1 MSDVKAKIEPQIDL
15 NGGDEP
21 PLSTPMEN
29 GQRRTVRD
37 QAIDA
42 LRQAL
47 ITGRIVPGNPL
58 TLRGLAATLGTSP
71 MPVREAIRTLAA
83 ENALEIRPN
92 GRIQVP
98 QMTEQRFE
106 DLVKAR
112 VLLEPEAA
120 IAALDHLDAAAIDHL
135 QSLDDA
141 IDATL
146 ETGDVE
152 GYMRLNHAFHFAL
165 YGASGSKVFLTLIE
179 SLWLQF
185 GPFMRTV
192 YGRVGTIKLVDQH
205 KEALDAIRAG
215 EADVLRQ
222 AIAADILDGMRMM
235 GIALLPDAD
244 VTARI

>member
-1 MSDVKAKIEPQIDL
+1 MPNAEPKIVPIASDDSL
-15 NGGDEP
+15 GGLEA
-21 PLSTPMEN
+21 EA
-29 GQRRTVRD
+29 GGRRTVRD

-42 LRQAL
+42 LRMAL

-83 ENALEIRPN
+83 ENALEIRSN

-98 QMTEQRFE
+98 QMTERRFE

-120 IAALDHLDAAAIDHL
+120 IAALPGLDEETLTQL
-135 QSLDDA
+135 QIIDDA
-141 IDATL
+141 IDQSL

-152 GYMRLNHAFHFAL
+152 SYMRLNHAFHFAL
-165 YGASGSKVFLTLIE
+165 YRASGSNVFLTLIE

-192 YGRVGTIKLVDQH
+192 YGRVGTIQLVDQH
-205 KEALDAIRAG
+205 KEALEAIRAG
-215 EADVLRQ
+215 RTDALRQ
-222 AIAADILDGMRMM
+222 AIAADILDGMRMI
-235 GIALLPDAD
+235 GIALLPDAE